1 VPVWI
6 SEFGT
11 GNSMSDLSSTGAGSQ
26 GQWFTDLV
34 NYIQSSYGSGSAGV
48 PVSNLSWTY
57 WALNG
62 EDSFGLL
69 NSTYNGV
76 ANSAKQDSYLCFVQT
91 WPVALPKGSGRGTCD
106 STGPLPEPQ

>member
-1 VPVWI
+1 
-6 SEFGT
+6 
-11 GNSMSDLSSTGAGSQ
+11 M
-26 GQWFTDLV
+26 

-48 PVSNLSWTY
+48 PVGNLNWTY

-76 ANSAKQDSYLCFVQT
+76 ANSTKEDSYLCFVQT
-91 WPVALPKGSGRGTCD
+91 GPVALPKGSGSSTCG
-106 STGPLPEPQ
+106 SSGPLPTPQ